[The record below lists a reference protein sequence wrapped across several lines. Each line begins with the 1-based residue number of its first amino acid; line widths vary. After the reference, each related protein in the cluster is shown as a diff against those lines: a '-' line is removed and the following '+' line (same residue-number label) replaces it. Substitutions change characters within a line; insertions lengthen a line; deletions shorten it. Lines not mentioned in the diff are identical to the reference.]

1 MVRKCI
7 QTVSKMVLTATKLFL
22 KWSEKQPNGFKNGL
36 KSNQMVLENGLK
48 SNQMVLENGL
58 KSNQMVLENG
68 LEMQPNGIVNNKCLK
83 IFRKHNQTF

>member
-58 KSNQMVLENG
+58 
-68 LEMQPNGIVNNKCLK
+68 EMQPNGIVNNKCLK